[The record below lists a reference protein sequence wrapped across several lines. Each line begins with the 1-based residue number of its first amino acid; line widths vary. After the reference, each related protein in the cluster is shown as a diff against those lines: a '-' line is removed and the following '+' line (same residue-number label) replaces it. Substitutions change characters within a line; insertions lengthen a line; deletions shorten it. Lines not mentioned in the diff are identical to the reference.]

1 VGRRRAAARF
11 RGLARD
17 SSTPSKDALHRRVG
31 VAGLACWAAAA
42 TVAGA
47 LARGDDAGVPGS
59 PGPPAGAAEP
69 ADRPG
74 GTADQRASRVPAA
87 PGPDPAAADDPTV
100 TDWLDR
106 ARALEARGATR
117 RASALL
123 RRARRR
129 APDDPRVL
137 ARLLELELPSAPEE
151 ATRLGADR
159 QAEAARGGERLQARL
174 ALAPDPPPP
183 EQARAAAWALAV
195 GGRGEAAIALADEH
209 LQEPARGALLDRLA
223 ALLVHQDELDR
234 ARRALLRALRRPG
247 PATVSRLRALGVLE
261 MARGAPE
268 DALPWLER
276 ALRRSAEGP
285 GVDPETSVGL
295 HLDLAGALLAA
306 GQRAR
311 AVAVLRTARAR
322 HPTDP
327 APALALARGLLE
339 AGDPAG
345 GAHAAEAARALG
357 ADPVETGLLLG
368 RGYLDAGDLR
378 RARAAFQ
385 EILEH
390 APGHPR
396 AEAGLAA
403 VRQAEGEGRR

>member
-1 VGRRRAAARF
+1 
-11 RGLARD
+11 
-17 SSTPSKDALHRRVG
+17 
-31 VAGLACWAAAA
+31 
-42 TVAGA
+42 
-47 LARGDDAGVPGS
+47 
-59 PGPPAGAAEP
+59 
-69 ADRPG
+69 
-74 GTADQRASRVPAA
+74 
-87 PGPDPAAADDPTV
+87 
-100 TDWLDR
+100 
-106 ARALEARGATR
+106 
-117 RASALL
+117 
-123 RRARRR
+123 
-129 APDDPRVL
+129 
-137 ARLLELELPSAPEE
+137 
-151 ATRLGADR
+151 
-159 QAEAARGGERLQARL
+159 
-174 ALAPDPPPP
+174 
-183 EQARAAAWALAV
+183 V

-285 GVDPETSVGL
+285 VVDSETSVGL

-306 GQRAR
+306 GQRSR

-327 APALALARGLLE
+327 EPALALARGLLE
-339 AGDPAG
+339 AGGDPAG
-345 GAHAAEAARALG
+345 GARAAEAARALG
-357 ADPVETGLLLG
+357 AGPVETGLLLG

-385 EILEH
+385 EVLEH